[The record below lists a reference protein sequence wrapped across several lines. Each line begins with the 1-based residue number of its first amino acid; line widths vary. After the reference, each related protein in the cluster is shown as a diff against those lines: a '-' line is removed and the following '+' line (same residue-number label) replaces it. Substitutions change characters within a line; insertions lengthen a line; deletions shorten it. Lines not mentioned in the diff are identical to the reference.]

1 MGRALPPRLLC
12 SSKQLGAKTPVCC
25 LSRKEARGTAAVPAL
40 GCPPD
45 PRVHTPRFIL
55 SNMPPVTVLP
65 HRLRIASSLEPTPH
79 PALRILLSPR
89 PHHCNG
95 PACHSSV
102 HHPLPAPLLEHLP
115 SFPPTQVLLLGL
127 ALSPSVSSSLN
138 PKASTGRP
146 PVSHSGLGT
155 FSWVVLS
162 PCRLPCPI
170 LASCSPKQRSGPHCV
185 HPSVL
190 RGWHRPDT
198 RGCPRWPKA
207 EGWFRGHACG
217 PKRVSPAW
225 P

>member
-1 MGRALPPRLLC
+1 MWLADPGTLGPATCGLGFWPFPSPAPGPRRAYSALSYAVGRALPPRLLC

-102 HHPLPAPLLEHLP
+102 HHPLPTPLLEHLP
-115 SFPPTQVLLLGL
+115 S
-127 ALSPSVSSSLN
+127 
-138 PKASTGRP
+138 RP
-146 PVSHSGLGT
+146 PKSS
-155 FSWVVLS
+155 FW
-162 PCRLPCPI
+162 
-170 LASCSPKQRSGPHCV
+170 
-185 HPSVL
+185 
-190 RGWHRPDT
+190 D
-198 RGCPRWPKA
+198 
-207 EGWFRGHACG
+207 
-217 PKRVSPAW
+217 
-225 P
+225 